1 LEYKLRG
8 KIFAYRLLILVFI
21 LITWELSSRIVHQIF
36 LAPPIA
42 VFSLLPTI
50 WFYPNFIEH
59 LYVTFIEIFLAFLLS
74 TASGLMLGFAL
85 GIWKLLRDTY
95 EPILS
100 TFYSIPNVVFYPLLL
115 LLFGLDIA
123 SKIAFA
129 YLLSFFPIVLTTMQA
144 VTQVDRLLI
153 KVAYA
158 MGASKLTTFYKVII
172 PASLPTIMSGITT
185 GLALCVTGVIVG
197 EMLGGIKGLGVLI
210 ASAATLFD
218 TPHYFLYVIIVV
230 IIALLVS
237 YVGKLFER
245 LGGGVYKV

>member
-1 LEYKLRG
+1 MEYKLYG
-8 KIFAYRLLILVFI
+8 KIFAYRLLILMFI

-50 WFYPNFIEH
+50 WFDLKFIES

-74 TASGLMLGFAL
+74 SVSGLMLGFAL
-85 GIWKLLRDTY
+85 GVWKLLRDTF

-115 LLFGLDIA
+115 LLFGVDIA

-129 YLLSFFPIVLTTMQA
+129 YLLSFFPIVLTTMLA
-144 VTQVDRLLI
+144 VSQVDRLLI
-153 KVAYA
+153 KVAYS
-158 MGASKLTTFYKVII
+158 MGAGKFTVFYKVII
-172 PASLPTIMSGITT
+172 PASLPTILSGIST
-185 GLALCVTGVIVG
+185 GLALSVTGVIVG

-210 ASAATLFD
+210 ASAAYLLD
-218 TPHYFLYVIIVV
+218 TAHYFLYVIIVV
-230 IIALLVS
+230 IIALLIS

-245 LGGGVYKV
+245 LGGEVYKV